1 MNNFGAAIREWRNIR
16 KMSQLELSMMANV
29 SSKHISFL
37 ENGRS
42 NPSKDIVIKL
52 SNFLNIPTTERN
64 YLLKLAGFAEAYST
78 QAINFSTNGPIQNA
92 VILMLEKHSP
102 FPGVVFDKKWNVL
115 LANKGFNN
123 LLYTLNV
130 ANPSFKLSSN
140 ILDLIF
146 DPESLKPNIVNW
158 EEVSSLILKR
168 LNREELINPTLG
180 ESLIDSLSQK
190 YSFPEDWQMKD
201 NLSSPLPVI
210 PVKLQIA
217 DSEINLFSI
226 VSTIGTAIDAY
237 AQELTIEL
245 YYPVDEKS
253 KKIIEGLNC

>member
-1 MNNFGAAIREWRNIR
+1 MNNFGTAIKEWRNIR
-16 KMSQLELSMMANV
+16 KISQLELSIMANV

-64 YLLKLAGFAEAYST
+64 YLLKLAGFTEAYSA
-78 QAINFSTNGPIQNA
+78 QPINFSTNGPIQDAIN
-92 VILMLEKHSP
+92 LMLENHSP

-115 LANKGFNN
+115 IANKGFNN
-123 LLYTLNV
+123 LLSALKL

-146 DPESLKPNIVNW
+146 DSESLKPNIVNW

-168 LNREELINPTLG
+168 LNREELINPTLR
-180 ESLIDSLSQK
+180 ESIIDSLSQK
-190 YSFPEDWQMKD
+190 YTFPKDWKMKD
-201 NLSSPLPVI
+201 NLSSPLPVV
-210 PVKLQIA
+210 PVKLEVA
-217 DSEINLFSI
+217 DSKINLFSI
-226 VSTIGTAIDAY
+226 VSTIGTAIDVF

-245 YYPVDEKS
+245 YYPVDEES
-253 KKIIEGLNC
+253 KIIIESL